1 MYDAANCTS
10 QRKRRDVEK
19 NVLYGQRKHGFYFAF
34 IEFHNEICDKDF
46 KYFFFWLLYDPID
59 VFFIISIIIMNIKS
73 YF

>member
-19 NVLYGQRKHGFYFAF
+19 NGLYGQRKHGFYCAF

-46 KYFFFWLLYDPID
+46 IYFFCLLYDPID
-59 VFFIISIIIMNIKS
+59 IFFIISIIIMNIKS
-73 YF
+73 YL

>member
-1 MYDAANCTS
+1 MYDADNCNS

-19 NVLYGQRKHGFYFAF
+19 NGLYGQSF
-34 IEFHNEICDKDF
+34 EFHNEICDKDF
-46 KYFFFWLLYDPID
+46 MYFFFWLIYDPID

>member
-1 MYDAANCTS
+1 MMQLIVLHNE
-10 QRKRRDVEK
+10 RERDVEK
-19 NVLYGQRKHGFYFAF
+19 NGLYGQRKHGFYFAF